1 MTDLASLKRQRAAIK
16 ASCTRVNTYVDS
28 ILAVNSDVI
37 DQLVERKIKLD
48 SYWSEYNR
56 VQIEIEEADES
67 ESNDRGPIWRSVFR
81 DISKNTQARGAIHVY
96 SRKCGAF
103 SYYRAELG
111 KRRGRAER
119 PVTETRL
126 AHIFGQLRG
135 VDSFCSIFNSTID
148 SSVSLTNT

>member
-48 SYWSEYNR
+48 SYWTEYNR

-67 ESNDRGPIWRSVFR
+67 ESNDRVQFEEAFFAISAKIRRLVEPSTSTRGSAAPSPITVRSSGSVEVVPNVR
-81 DISKNTQARGAIHVY
+81 LPKLD
-96 SRKCGAF
+96 
-103 SYYRAELG
+103 
-111 KRRGRAER
+111 
-119 PVTETRL
+119 L
-126 AHIFGQLRG
+126 AHILGQLRG
-135 VDSFCSIFNSTID
+135 VDSVLQHF
-148 SSVSLTNT
+148 